1 MIKKLSG
8 YGKKLSYLKDSNNE
22 CKKAKG
28 TKKCVIKR
36 KLKFEDYKKCLKA
49 SQNIANYLEKK
60 EIGVDSLKDDKKEF
74 IKNRLIL
81 RKQQSFKSEKF
92 NVFTEEI
99 KKIAP
104 GSNDNKR
111 IQLIN
116 SVEIYAHGIGN
127 YVIWQ
132 KEKIKH
138 INIMKQYQNV

>member
-1 MIKKLSG
+1 MINVRWIRWTNDKKIVGLRQKT
-8 YGKKLSYLKDSNNE
+8 YSYLKDSNNE

-81 RKQQSFKSEKF
+81 S
-92 NVFTEEI
+92 
-99 KKIAP
+99 
-104 GSNDNKR
+104 
-111 IQLIN
+111 
-116 SVEIYAHGIGN
+116 
-127 YVIWQ
+127 
-132 KEKIKH
+132 
-138 INIMKQYQNV
+138 

>member
-1 MIKKLSG
+1 MI
-8 YGKKLSYLKDSNNE
+8 
-22 CKKAKG
+22 
-28 TKKCVIKR
+28 
-36 KLKFEDYKKCLKA
+36 
-49 SQNIANYLEKK
+49 
-60 EIGVDSLKDDKKEF
+60 KKEF